1 LRSMDKKSIIDR
13 LNEIVL
19 ERINES
25 VTEINSINDSKANE
39 TKSSAGD
46 KYETGMAMLQMEEQ
60 KANVQL
66 AKAKEL
72 QKTLSMI
79 DPTEKQDSAELGSL
93 VETLNGNYFISIGL
107 GQIEIG
113 GKSIFVLSIASPV
126 GLQMKGKKAGDVFQ
140 FNGNTIEIIK
150 VH

>member
-1 LRSMDKKSIIDR
+1 MEKKSIIDR
-13 LNEIVL
+13 LNEIVS

-79 DPTEKQDSAELGSL
+79 DPAENHNEVQLGSL
-93 VETLNGNYFISIGL
+93 VETSSGNYFISIGL
-107 GQIEIG
+107 GQVEVA
-113 GKSIFVLSIASPV
+113 GKNIFVLSIGSPV
-126 GLQMKGKKAGDVFQ
+126 GLQMKGKKSGDVFQ
-140 FNGNTIEIIK
+140 FNGNAIEITK
-150 VH
+150 VL

>member
-1 LRSMDKKSIIDR
+1 MDKKSIIDR

-79 DPTEKQDSAELGSL
+79 DPTEKQDSAQLGSL
-93 VETLNGNYFISIGL
+93 VETSNGNYFISIGL
-107 GQIEIG
+107 GQI
-113 GKSIFVLSIASPV
+113 
-126 GLQMKGKKAGDVFQ
+126 
-140 FNGNTIEIIK
+140 
-150 VH
+150 

>member
-1 LRSMDKKSIIDR
+1 MDKKSIIDR

-126 GLQMKGKKAGDVFQ
+126 GHQMKGKKAGDVFQ

>member
-1 LRSMDKKSIIDR
+1 MDKKSIIDR

-140 FNGNTIEIIK
+140 FNGNSSEIVK

>member
-1 LRSMDKKSIIDR
+1 MEKKSIIDR
-13 LNEIVL
+13 LNEIVS

>member
-1 LRSMDKKSIIDR
+1 MDKKSIIDR